1 MTTLAELAAL
11 RSDLE
16 TAGLSEADADA
27 DPFVLFG
34 RWLDLARDVGL
45 AEPEAMVVST
55 VAASGVLSSRH
66 VLMRGVHD
74 GGFTFYTNYR
84 SQKATEI
91 EADPRV
97 ALCFPWIALGRQVRV
112 AGRAERT
119 SEAVS
124 DAYFATRP
132 RESRISAWA
141 SDQSTVLTGG
151 REQLEDR
158 FAELT
163 QQFEGREVPRP
174 PHWGGYRV
182 VPDEIEFWQGR
193 RSRLHDRLRY
203 RRDGGGWTIERLA
216 P

>member
-11 RSDLE
+11 RSELE

-27 DPFVLFG
+27 DPLRLFD
-34 RWLDLARDVGL
+34 RWLSLAREVGL
-45 AEPEAMVVST
+45 AEPDAMVVST
-55 VAASGVLSSRH
+55 LDPSGALSSRH
-66 VLMRGVHD
+66 VLMRGIDD
-74 GGFTFYTNYR
+74 GAFTFYTNYQ
-84 SQKATEI
+84 SQKASEI
-91 EADPRV
+91 EAHPQV
-97 ALCFPWIALGRQVRV
+97 ALCFPWVALGRQVRV

-119 SEAVS
+119 RAELS
-124 DAYFATRP
+124 DAYFASRP

-141 SDQSTVLTGG
+141 SDQSRVLPD
-151 REQLEDR
+151 RFELEAR

-163 QQFEGREVPRP
+163 AQFEGGDVPRP

-203 RRDGGGWTIERLA
+203 RRHGDGWIVERLA

>member
-11 RSDLE
+11 RSELE
-16 TAGLSEADADA
+16 EAGLSEAEAGA
-27 DPFVLFG
+27 DPLTLFDH
-34 RWLDLARDVGL
+34 WLSLVREVGL

-55 VAASGVLSSRH
+55 IGPTGALSSRH
-66 VLMRGVHD
+66 VLMRGID
-74 GGFTFYTNYR
+74 EGAFTFYTNYQ

-91 EADPRV
+91 EAHPEV

-119 SEAVS
+119 RAELS
-124 DAYFATRP
+124 DAYFASRP

-141 SDQSTVLTGG
+141 SDQSRVLPD
-151 REQLEDR
+151 RVELEAR

-163 QQFEGREVPRP
+163 AEFEGSDVPRP

-203 RRDGGGWTIERLA
+203 RRDGDAWIVERLA